1 MWRWARPTIGEIN
14 NRVRV
19 ESAARTW
26 ASRSRV
32 VASLAEAGK
41 NRRNP
46 RVAWSTKRGSKKTRR
61 DETMEHERALGT
73 RQSRTKEDSPET
85 IARGIQRATLQRRIS
100 PLATLFSRHFLIAL
114 SPQKRRSNASEC
126 RNYTS
131 RTKERQAKRTGRSAP
146 LVAERGEKSTGRGEI
161 DREREREREREKG
174 GNGERRGSKRKGS
187 AEIEIDS
194 R

>member
-1 MWRWARPTIGEIN
+1 
-14 NRVRV
+14 
-19 ESAARTW
+19 
-26 ASRSRV
+26 
-32 VASLAEAGK
+32 
-41 NRRNP
+41 
-46 RVAWSTKRGSKKTRR
+46 
-61 DETMEHERALGT
+61 MEHERALGT

-161 DREREREREREKG
+161 DRERERERERERKEETVKEG
-174 GNGERRGSKRKGS
+174 DRKEREAPR
-187 AEIEIDS
+187 
-194 R
+194 